1 MSVFTCGSHTVLVH
15 PTRLLSLSLSQKI
28 IGKVKKKRVQKS
40 MNMEHAEEYLTTFAK
55 AHPIINLIIED
66 RHKLREILQTFVTV
80 DQV

>member
-1 MSVFTCGSHTVLVH
+1 MSVFTCGSHTGLVH
-15 PTRLLSLSLSQKI
+15 PTCLLYEKI

-40 MNMEHAEEYLTTFAK
+40 MNREHAEEYLTTFAE
-55 AHPIINLIIED
+55 AHPIINLITGED